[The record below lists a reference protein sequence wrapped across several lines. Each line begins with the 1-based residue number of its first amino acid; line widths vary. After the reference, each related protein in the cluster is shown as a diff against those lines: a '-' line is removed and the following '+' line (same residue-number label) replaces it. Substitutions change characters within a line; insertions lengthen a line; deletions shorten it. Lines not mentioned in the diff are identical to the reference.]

1 MDTTDP
7 SPSVTPQLRQLLE
20 DAVNSFE
27 KLEVVRRLWRKHE
40 VSWSLDRL
48 SDEIVVPRDRL
59 ALVLA
64 ELQDQGVVIAGPAR
78 GEYRAST
85 RGPRADLIEAMIALF
100 ERDPLAI
107 LPIINEL
114 ALERI
119 RGMAAR
125 TFADAFVLKRPSK
138 KEPGDG

>member
-64 ELQDQGVVIAGPAR
+64 ELQDQGGRHR
-78 GEYRAST
+78 GSGT
-85 RGPRADLIEAMIALF
+85 R
-100 ERDPLAI
+100 
-107 LPIINEL
+107 
-114 ALERI
+114 
-119 RGMAAR
+119 
-125 TFADAFVLKRPSK
+125 
-138 KEPGDG
+138 